1 MREVQFPSSFKE
13 WCELSK
19 EIRSIV
25 SVNKFREIIFSFIRP
40 KEDSFFA
47 IHDTK
52 GLELLAHLR
61 LNFNEHKFKLY
72 ININLTVALKIQFI
86 LWTNAVYKQRQHSTL
101 SLALQAAFYY

>member
-1 MREVQFPSSFKE
+1 MREVQFPSSFNE

-61 LNFNEHKFKLY
+61 LNFNEHKFKSN
-72 ININLTVALKIQFI
+72 ININVALEIQFT
-86 LWTNAVYKQRQHSTL
+86 LWTNTVYKQRQHSTL